1 MKATVTPIRSER
13 SQATVAE
20 AVATFLERVD
30 LAVGTARK
38 YRHTLS
44 LLVEYHGEQP
54 IAAVGADELTGLL
67 EHLAG
72 QATGQ
77 TWNRHRAALGSLWA
91 YAHKRG
97 WVATDVVQAVE
108 RRRANT
114 TRRGEQRKRTIPM
127 RTLERLWGNRGIA
140 GRNVVHPLRERTF
153 WRLAY
158 DTAARAD
165 ELLNLNVEDLDLSD
179 RSAPVVGKGGE
190 VRRVRWTTGTN
201 RLLRE
206 LVGQRT
212 QGPVFL
218 TGRRA
223 TGDVPVADRDPDT
236 GRARLSYRRA
246 HELFE
251 AATGG
256 QWTLHQLRHTRL
268 SHFADDGV
276 DDLHA
281 LKAISGHKSFRSL
294 EGYLHP
300 SDDAVRRVYDHRDP
314 DARRRRPGAGV

>member
-1 MKATVTPIRSER
+1 MKATITPIRPDR
-13 SQATVAE
+13 SQTATVGE
-20 AVATFLERVD
+20 VVASFFDRVD
-30 LAVGTARK
+30 IAASTARK
-38 YRHTLS
+38 YRHTLGR
-44 LLVEYHGEQP
+44 LVERHGEQP
-54 IAAVGADELTGLL
+54 IAAVGADELTELL
-67 EHLAG
+67 EDLAR

-77 TWNRHRAALGSLWA
+77 TWNRHRAALSSLWT

-97 WVATDVVQAVE
+97 WVATNVIQAVE

-127 RTLERLWGNRGIA
+127 RTLERLWGNRGTA
-140 GRNVVHPLRERTF
+140 GGNIVHALRERTF

-165 ELLNLNVEDLDLSD
+165 ELLNLNAEDLDLTD
-179 RSAPVVGKGGE
+179 RSAPVVGKGDE

-206 LVGQRT
+206 LVGERAH
-212 QGPVFL
+212 GPLFL
-218 TGRRA
+218 TDRRA
-223 TGDVPVADRDPDT
+223 TGDVPAADRDPDT

-256 QWTLHQLRHTRL
+256 HWTLHQLRHTRL

-276 DDLHA
+276 DLHA

-294 EGYLHP
+294 KGYLHP

-314 DARRRRPGAGV
+314 DTRRRRPGAGV